1 MSIESIRARVEA
13 ATPGPWTGN
22 GEAPLDHEGCRVW
35 PWDKRGDMD
44 FAYHART
51 DIPALLDAVAAA
63 VAVRNAWM
71 SDATNVPI
79 PWQRLFD
86 ALDRLE
92 ATP

>member
-1 MSIESIRARVEA
+1 
-13 ATPGPWTGN
+13 
-22 GEAPLDHEGCRVW
+22 
-35 PWDKRGDMD
+35 MD